1 MSISQKDDFLNSEES
16 NFLDS
21 KKVKESKVPKDVD
34 KTKLVKVYTF
44 ESNSAGGIICVL
56 IYAKA
61 QFIIKKLD
69 VEDWD
74 LKKQK
79 FDYEALPI
87 IKINKIQY
95 THEIPIILY
104 LGRKY
109 NLLGETKEDI
119 YTITNLLYSIFDLK
133 EKILPSFLPESKE
146 EYENQQINIDKLLYE
161 SIPAFLKRFE
171 SLLEGKDYF
180 LGKKIS
186 VIDLYMCFFI
196 FLIFKHPL
204 RINLLGEILIK
215 YAPNLDNLTNSL
227 IQNELK
233 DYFSSYFEVNSPL

>member
-16 NFLDS
+16 NFLDN

-87 IKINKIQY
+87 IKINKVQY

>member
-87 IKINKIQY
+87 IKINKVQY

-233 DYFSSYFEVNSPL
+233 DYFSSYFEVSSPL

>member
-1 MSISQKDDFLNSEES
+1 METSQKDESLNTEDKSV
-16 NFLDS
+16 LGGA
-21 KKVKESKVPKDVD
+21 KVKETKISKEVD

-44 ESNSAGGIICVL
+44 ESNSAGGILCVL

-61 QFIIKKLD
+61 QFVVKKLD

-87 IKINKIQY
+87 IKINKVQY

-104 LGRKY
+104 LGRKF
-109 NLLGETKEDI
+109 NLLGDKKEDI

-133 EKILPSFLPESKE
+133 EKILPAFLPESKE

-161 SIPAFLKRFE
+161 NMPIFLQRFE
-171 SLLEGKDYF
+171 AQLEGKDYF
-180 LGKKIS
+180 LGSKIS

-204 RINLLGEILIK
+204 RINLLGDILYK
-215 YAPNLDNLTNSL
+215 NAPNLDNLTNSL

-233 DYFSSYFEVNSPL
+233 EYFSSYFEVNSPL

>member
-21 KKVKESKVPKDVD
+21 KKVKESKVPKEVD

-87 IKINKIQY
+87 IKINKVQY

>member
-1 MSISQKDDFLNSEES
+1 MEKSQKSE
-16 NFLDS
+16 LS
-21 KKVKESKVPKDVD
+21 KTDEKNILGDRKVKETRISKDID
-34 KTKLVKVYTF
+34 KSKIVKVYTF
-44 ESNSAGGIICVL
+44 ESNSAGGILCVL

-61 QFIIKKLD
+61 PFVIKKLD

-87 IKINKIQY
+87 IKINKVQY

-109 NLLGETKEDI
+109 NLLGDKKEDI

-133 EKILPSFLPESKE
+133 EKILPAFLPESKE

-161 SIPAFLKRFE
+161 SMPIFLQRFE
-171 SLLEGKDYF
+171 AQLEGKTYF
-180 LGKKIS
+180 LGEKIS

-204 RINLLGEILIK
+204 RINLLGEILFK
-215 YAPNLDNLTNSL
+215 NAPNLDNLTNSL

-233 DYFSSYFEVNSPL
+233 EYFSSYFEVNSPL

>member
-1 MSISQKDDFLNSEES
+1 MEVSQKDESLNTEDKAV
-16 NFLDS
+16 LGGA
-21 KKVKESKVPKDVD
+21 KVKETRISKEID

-44 ESNSAGGIICVL
+44 ESNSAGGILCVL

-61 QFIIKKLD
+61 QFVVKKLD

-104 LGRKY
+104 LGRKF
-109 NLLGETKEDI
+109 NLLGDKKEDI

-133 EKILPSFLPESKE
+133 EKILPAFLPESKE

-161 SIPAFLKRFE
+161 SMPIFLQRFE
-171 SLLEGKDYF
+171 AQLEGKDYF
-180 LGKKIS
+180 LGSKIS

-204 RINLLGEILIK
+204 RINLLGDILYK
-215 YAPNLDNLTNSL
+215 NAPNLDNLTNSL

-233 DYFSSYFEVNSPL
+233 EYFSSYFEVNSPL

>member
-1 MSISQKDDFLNSEES
+1 MESSQKEES
-16 NFLDS
+16 LNTEG
-21 KKVKESKVPKDVD
+21 KGYKGGPKTKESRLSKDID
-34 KTKLVKVYTF
+34 KTKIVKVYTF
-44 ESNSAGGIICVL
+44 ESNSAGGILCVR

-61 QFIIKKLD
+61 QFVIKKLD

-87 IKINKIQY
+87 IKINKVQY

-109 NLLGETKEDI
+109 NLLGEKKEDI

-133 EKILPSFLPESKE
+133 EKILPAFLPESKE

-161 SIPAFLKRFE
+161 TMPIFLQRFE
-171 SLLEGKDYF
+171 AQLEGKDYF
-180 LGKKIS
+180 LGSKIS
-186 VIDLYMCFFI
+186 VIDLYICFFI

-215 YAPNLDNLTNSL
+215 NAPNLDNLTNSL

-233 DYFSSYFEVNSPL
+233 EYFSSYFEVNSPL

>member
-1 MSISQKDDFLNSEES
+1 MESSPKEES
-16 NFLDS
+16 LNTEG
-21 KKVKESKVPKDVD
+21 KGYKGGPKVKESRLSKDID
-34 KTKLVKVYTF
+34 KTKIVKVYTF
-44 ESNSAGGIICVL
+44 ESNSAGGILCVL

-61 QFIIKKLD
+61 QFVIKKLD

-87 IKINKIQY
+87 IKINKVQY

-109 NLLGETKEDI
+109 NLLGEKKEDI

-133 EKILPSFLPESKE
+133 EKILPAFLPESKE

-161 SIPAFLKRFE
+161 TMPIFLQRFE
-171 SLLEGKDYF
+171 AQLEGKDYF
-180 LGKKIS
+180 LGSKIS
-186 VIDLYMCFFI
+186 VIDIYICFFI

-204 RINLLGEILIK
+204 RINLLGEILVK
-215 YAPNLDNLTNSL
+215 NAPNLDNLTNSL

-233 DYFSSYFEVNSPL
+233 DYFSSYFEVSSPL

>member
-1 MSISQKDDFLNSEES
+1 METSQKEES
-16 NFLDS
+16 LNTEEKAFFGGA
-21 KKVKESKVPKDVD
+21 KTKESKISKDID
-34 KTKLVKVYTF
+34 KSKLVKVYTF
-44 ESNSAGGIICVL
+44 ESNSAGGILCVL

-61 QFIIKKLD
+61 QFVIKKLD

-87 IKINKIQY
+87 IKINKVQY

-109 NLLGETKEDI
+109 NLLGDKKEDI
-119 YTITNLLYSIFDLK
+119 YIITNLLYSIFDLK
-133 EKILPSFLPESKE
+133 EKILPAFLPESKE

-161 SIPAFLKRFE
+161 SMPVFLQRFE
-171 SLLEGKDYF
+171 AQLEGKDYF
-180 LGKKIS
+180 LGNKIS

-215 YAPNLDNLTNSL
+215 NAPNLDNLTNSL

-233 DYFSSYFEVNSPL
+233 EYFSSYFEVTSPL

>member
-1 MSISQKDDFLNSEES
+1 MENSQKEES
-16 NFLDS
+16 LNTEEKEFFAGTKAKETKIS
-21 KKVKESKVPKDVD
+21 KDIDKSKI
-34 KTKLVKVYTF
+34 VKVYTF
-44 ESNSAGGIICVL
+44 ESNSAGGILCVL

-61 QFIIKKLD
+61 QFVIKKLD

-87 IKINKIQY
+87 IKINKVQY

-109 NLLGETKEDI
+109 NLLGDKKEDI
-119 YTITNLLYSIFDLK
+119 YIITNLLYSIFDLK
-133 EKILPSFLPESKE
+133 EKILPAFLPESKE

-161 SIPAFLKRFE
+161 SMPVFLQRFE
-171 SLLEGKDYF
+171 TLLEGKDYF

-215 YAPNLDNLTNSL
+215 NAPNLDNLTNSL

-233 DYFSSYFEVNSPL
+233 EYFSSYFEVNSPL

>member
-1 MSISQKDDFLNSEES
+1 MSISQKDG
-16 NFLDS
+16 FLDS
-21 KKVKESKVPKDVD
+21 EDKAFFESSKAKEVKENKDFD

-44 ESNSAGGIICVL
+44 ESNSAGGILCVL

-87 IKINKIQY
+87 IKINKVQY

-109 NLLGETKEDI
+109 NLLGDSKEDI
-119 YTITNLLYSIFDLK
+119 YSITNLLYSIFDLK
-133 EKILPSFLPESKE
+133 EKILPAFLPESKE
-146 EYENQQINIDKLLYE
+146 EYENQQINIDKLLYD
-161 SIPAFLKRFE
+161 SIPIFLKRFE
-171 SLLEGKDYF
+171 SQLEGKDYF
-180 LGKKIS
+180 LGSKIS

-204 RINLLGEILIK
+204 RINLLGEILVK
-215 YAPNLDNLTNSL
+215 NAPNLDNLTNSL

-233 DYFSSYFEVNSPL
+233 DYFSSYFEVSSPL

>member
-1 MSISQKDDFLNSEES
+1 METSQKDESLNTEDKAV
-16 NFLDS
+16 LGGA
-21 KKVKESKVPKDVD
+21 KVKETKISKEVD

-44 ESNSAGGIICVL
+44 ESNSAGGILCVL

-61 QFIIKKLD
+61 QFVVKKLD

-87 IKINKIQY
+87 IKINKVQY

-104 LGRKY
+104 LGRKF
-109 NLLGETKEDI
+109 NLLGDKKEDI

-133 EKILPSFLPESKE
+133 EKILPAFLPESKE

-161 SIPAFLKRFE
+161 NMPIFLQRFE
-171 SLLEGKDYF
+171 AQLEGKDYF
-180 LGKKIS
+180 LGSKIS

-204 RINLLGEILIK
+204 RINLLGDILYK
-215 YAPNLDNLTNSL
+215 NAPNLDNLTNSL

-233 DYFSSYFEVNSPL
+233 EYFSSYFEVNSPL

>member
-1 MSISQKDDFLNSEES
+1 MENSQKEES
-16 NFLDS
+16 LNTEEKEFFVGAKAKETKIS
-21 KKVKESKVPKDVD
+21 KDIDKSKI
-34 KTKLVKVYTF
+34 VKVYTF
-44 ESNSAGGIICVL
+44 ESNSAGGILCVL

-61 QFIIKKLD
+61 QFVIKKLD

-87 IKINKIQY
+87 IKINKVQY

-109 NLLGETKEDI
+109 NLLGDKKEDI
-119 YTITNLLYSIFDLK
+119 YIITNLLYSIFDLK
-133 EKILPSFLPESKE
+133 KKILPAFLPESKE

-161 SIPAFLKRFE
+161 SMPVFLQRFE
-171 SLLEGKDYF
+171 TLLEGKDYF

-215 YAPNLDNLTNSL
+215 NAPNLDNLTNSL

-233 DYFSSYFEVNSPL
+233 EYFSSYFEVNSPL

>member
-87 IKINKIQY
+87 IKINKVQY

-196 FLIFKHPL
+196 FWGAKGGHPGCQGL
-204 RINLLGEILIK
+204 YHETPTGLPYVPGYIHAWYITVIII
-215 YAPNLDNLTNSL
+215 SL
-227 IQNELK
+227 YI
-233 DYFSSYFEVNSPL
+233 YS

>member
-1 MSISQKDDFLNSEES
+1 MESSQKEES
-16 NFLDS
+16 LNTEG
-21 KKVKESKVPKDVD
+21 KGYKGGPKAKESRLSKDID
-34 KTKLVKVYTF
+34 KTKIVKVYTF
-44 ESNSAGGIICVL
+44 ESNSAGGILCVL

-61 QFIIKKLD
+61 QFVIKKLD

-87 IKINKIQY
+87 IKINKVQY

-109 NLLGETKEDI
+109 NLLGEKKEDI

-133 EKILPSFLPESKE
+133 EKILPAFLPESKE

-161 SIPAFLKRFE
+161 TMPIFLQRFE
-171 SLLEGKDYF
+171 AQLEGKDYF
-180 LGKKIS
+180 LGSKIS
-186 VIDLYMCFFI
+186 VIDLYICFFI

-215 YAPNLDNLTNSL
+215 NAPNLDNLTNSL

-233 DYFSSYFEVNSPL
+233 EYFSSYFEVNSPL

>member
-1 MSISQKDDFLNSEES
+1 METSQKEES
-16 NFLDS
+16 LNTQEKAFFGGA
-21 KKVKESKVPKDVD
+21 KTKESKISKDID
-34 KTKLVKVYTF
+34 KSKLVKVYTF
-44 ESNSAGGIICVL
+44 ESNSAGGILCVL

-61 QFIIKKLD
+61 QFVIKKLD

-87 IKINKIQY
+87 IKINKVQY

-109 NLLGETKEDI
+109 NLLGDKKEDI
-119 YTITNLLYSIFDLK
+119 YIITNLLYSIFDLK
-133 EKILPSFLPESKE
+133 EKILPAFLPESKE

-161 SIPAFLKRFE
+161 SMPVFLQRFE
-171 SLLEGKDYF
+171 AQLEGKDYF
-180 LGKKIS
+180 LGNKIS

-215 YAPNLDNLTNSL
+215 NAPNLDNLTNSL

-233 DYFSSYFEVNSPL
+233 EYFSSYFEVNSPL

>member
-1 MSISQKDDFLNSEES
+1 MDISKKDDSLNSEDKIA
-16 NFLDS
+16 LGG
-21 KKVKESKVPKDVD
+21 KKVKEARISKEID
-34 KTKLVKVYTF
+34 KSKIVKVYTF
-44 ESNSAGGIICVL
+44 ESNSAGGILCVL

-61 QFIIKKLD
+61 QFVIKKLD

-87 IKINKIQY
+87 IKINKVQY

-109 NLLGETKEDI
+109 NLLGDKSEDI
-119 YTITNLLYSIFDLK
+119 YIITNILYSIFDLK
-133 EKILPSFLPESKE
+133 EKILPAFLPESKD

-161 SIPAFLKRFE
+161 IIPTFLKRFE
-171 SLLEGKDYF
+171 AQLEGKDYF
-180 LGKKIS
+180 LGSKIS

-215 YAPNLDNLTNSL
+215 NAPNLDNLTNSL

-233 DYFSSYFEVNSPL
+233 EYFSSYFEVNSPL

>member
-1 MSISQKDDFLNSEES
+1 MSISQKDDFLNGEES

-87 IKINKIQY
+87 IKINKVQY

>member
-1 MSISQKDDFLNSEES
+1 MENSQKEES
-16 NFLDS
+16 LNTEEKEFFVGAKAKETKIS
-21 KKVKESKVPKDVD
+21 KDIDKSKI
-34 KTKLVKVYTF
+34 VKVYTF
-44 ESNSAGGIICVL
+44 ESNSAGGILCVL

-61 QFIIKKLD
+61 QFVIKKLD

-87 IKINKIQY
+87 IKINKVQY

-109 NLLGETKEDI
+109 NLLGDKKEDI
-119 YTITNLLYSIFDLK
+119 YIITNLLYSIFDLK
-133 EKILPSFLPESKE
+133 EKILPAFLPESKE

-161 SIPAFLKRFE
+161 SMPVFLQRFE
-171 SLLEGKDYF
+171 TLLEGKDYF

-215 YAPNLDNLTNSL
+215 NAPNLDNLTNSL

-233 DYFSSYFEVNSPL
+233 EYFSSYFEVNSPL

>member
-1 MSISQKDDFLNSEES
+1 MESSQKDESLNVES
-16 NFLDS
+16 KSNLGGA
-21 KKVKESKVPKDVD
+21 KVKETKISKDID
-34 KTKLVKVYTF
+34 KSKIVKVYTF
-44 ESNSAGGIICVL
+44 ESNSAGGILCVL

-61 QFIIKKLD
+61 QFVVKKLD

-87 IKINKIQY
+87 IKINKVQY

-109 NLLGETKEDI
+109 NLLGEKKEDI

-133 EKILPSFLPESKE
+133 EKILPAFLPESKE

-161 SIPAFLKRFE
+161 SIPVFLKRFE
-171 SLLEGKDYF
+171 AQLEGKTYF
-180 LGKKIS
+180 LGEKIS

-204 RINLLGEILIK
+204 RINLLGEILYK
-215 YAPNLDNLTNSL
+215 NAPNLDNLTNSL

-233 DYFSSYFEVNSPL
+233 EYFSSYFEVNSPL

>member
-1 MSISQKDDFLNSEES
+1 MSQKDESLNAEEKEL
-16 NFLDS
+16 FGGT
-21 KKVKESKVPKDVD
+21 KVKENKVNQEIDKSKI
-34 KTKLVKVYTF
+34 VKVYTF
-44 ESNSAGGIICVL
+44 ESNSAGGILCVL

-61 QFIIKKLD
+61 PFVIKKLD

-87 IKINKIQY
+87 IKINKVQY

-109 NLLGETKEDI
+109 NLLGDKKEDI

-133 EKILPSFLPESKE
+133 EKILPAFLPESKE
-146 EYENQQINIDKLLYE
+146 EYENQQINIDKLLYD
-161 SIPAFLKRFE
+161 SMPIFLQRFE
-171 SLLEGKDYF
+171 AQLEGKTYF
-180 LGKKIS
+180 LGEKIS

-204 RINLLGEILIK
+204 RINLLGEILFK
-215 YAPNLDNLTNSL
+215 NAPNLDNLTNSL

-233 DYFSSYFEVNSPL
+233 EYFSSYFEVNSPL

>member
-69 VEDWD
+69 VEDCD

-87 IKINKIQY
+87 IKINKVQY

>member
-1 MSISQKDDFLNSEES
+1 MEVSQKEES
-16 NFLDS
+16 LNTEEKEFLGGT
-21 KKVKESKVPKDVD
+21 KVKENKENKEIDKSKI
-34 KTKLVKVYTF
+34 VKVYTF
-44 ESNSAGGIICVL
+44 ESNSAGGILCVL

-61 QFIIKKLD
+61 PFVIKKLD

-87 IKINKIQY
+87 IKINKVQY

-109 NLLGETKEDI
+109 NLLGDKKEDI

-133 EKILPSFLPESKE
+133 EKILPAFLPESKE

-161 SIPAFLKRFE
+161 SMPIFLQRFE
-171 SLLEGKDYF
+171 AQLEGKTYF
-180 LGKKIS
+180 LGEKIS

-204 RINLLGEILIK
+204 RINLLGEILFK
-215 YAPNLDNLTNSL
+215 NAPNLDNLTNSL

-233 DYFSSYFEVNSPL
+233 EYFSSYFEVNSPL

>member
-87 IKINKIQY
+87 IKINKVQY

-186 VIDLYMCFFI
+186 VIDLYMCFFV

>member
-87 IKINKIQY
+87 IKINKVQY

>member
-1 MSISQKDDFLNSEES
+1 MSQKDESLNAEEKELFGGTKVRE
-16 NFLDS
+16 NKINQEIDKS
-21 KKVKESKVPKDVD
+21 KI
-34 KTKLVKVYTF
+34 VKVYTF
-44 ESNSAGGIICVL
+44 ESNSAGGILCVL

-61 QFIIKKLD
+61 PFVIKKLD

-87 IKINKIQY
+87 IKINKVQY

-109 NLLGETKEDI
+109 NLLGDKKEDI

-133 EKILPSFLPESKE
+133 EKILPAFLPESKE
-146 EYENQQINIDKLLYE
+146 EYENQQINIDKLLYD
-161 SIPAFLKRFE
+161 SMPIFLQRFE
-171 SLLEGKDYF
+171 AQLEGKTYF
-180 LGKKIS
+180 LGEKIS

-204 RINLLGEILIK
+204 RINLLGEILFK
-215 YAPNLDNLTNSL
+215 NAPNLDNLTNSL

-233 DYFSSYFEVNSPL
+233 EYFSSYFEVNSPL

>member
-1 MSISQKDDFLNSEES
+1 MEASQKDESLNTEDKAV
-16 NFLDS
+16 LGGA
-21 KKVKESKVPKDVD
+21 KVKETRISKEID

-44 ESNSAGGIICVL
+44 ESNSAGGILCVL

-61 QFIIKKLD
+61 QFVVKKLD

-104 LGRKY
+104 LGRKF
-109 NLLGETKEDI
+109 NLLGDKKEDI

-133 EKILPSFLPESKE
+133 EKILPAFLPESKE

-161 SIPAFLKRFE
+161 SMPIFLQRFE
-171 SLLEGKDYF
+171 AQLEGKDYF
-180 LGKKIS
+180 LGSKIS

-204 RINLLGEILIK
+204 RINLLGDILYK
-215 YAPNLDNLTNSL
+215 NAPNLDNLTNSL

-233 DYFSSYFEVNSPL
+233 EYFSSYFEVNSPL

>member
-1 MSISQKDDFLNSEES
+1 MENSQKEES
-16 NFLDS
+16 LNIEEKEFFAGAKAKETKIS
-21 KKVKESKVPKDVD
+21 KDIDKSKI
-34 KTKLVKVYTF
+34 VKVYTF
-44 ESNSAGGIICVL
+44 ESNSAGGILCVL

-61 QFIIKKLD
+61 QFVIKKLD

-87 IKINKIQY
+87 IKINKVQY

-109 NLLGETKEDI
+109 NLLGDKKEDI
-119 YTITNLLYSIFDLK
+119 YIITNLLYSIFDLK
-133 EKILPSFLPESKE
+133 EKILPAFLPESKE

-161 SIPAFLKRFE
+161 SMPVFLQRFE
-171 SLLEGKDYF
+171 TLLEGKDYF

-215 YAPNLDNLTNSL
+215 NAPNLDNLTNSL

-233 DYFSSYFEVNSPL
+233 EYFSSYFEVNSPL

>member
-1 MSISQKDDFLNSEES
+1 METSQKEES
-16 NFLDS
+16 LNTEEKAFFGGA
-21 KKVKESKVPKDVD
+21 KTKESKTSKDID
-34 KTKLVKVYTF
+34 KSKLVKVYTF
-44 ESNSAGGIICVL
+44 ESNSAGGILCVL

-61 QFIIKKLD
+61 QFVIKKLD

-87 IKINKIQY
+87 IKINKVQY

-109 NLLGETKEDI
+109 NLLGDKKEDI
-119 YTITNLLYSIFDLK
+119 YIITNLLYSIFDLK
-133 EKILPSFLPESKE
+133 EKILPAFLPESKE

-161 SIPAFLKRFE
+161 SMPVFLQRFE
-171 SLLEGKDYF
+171 AQLEGKDYF
-180 LGKKIS
+180 LGNKIS

-215 YAPNLDNLTNSL
+215 NAPNLDNLTNSL

-233 DYFSSYFEVNSPL
+233 EYFSSYFEVNSPL